1 MTQDRVSVEPD
12 TVRALVLADFLLI
25 AEAVLAVPAK
35 RIAEESD
42 LNLADSALHA
52 PMACFGGADF
62 YPDFATKAAV
72 LCAHLVKNHP
82 LKDGNGPV
90 ALIATIEFCQ
100 RNGHPWNPPPGD
112 EEGAVT
118 ATRILEL
125 AAAPLTDATIADLA
139 KWVRERM
146 GMEVKRRT

>member
-1 MTQDRVSVEPD
+1 MTPDASPRTEPEAD
-12 TVRALVLADFLLI
+12 TVRPLELADFLLI
-25 AEAVLAVPAK
+25 AEAVLAIPAK
-35 RIAEESD
+35 RVAEEAD

-52 PMACFGGADF
+52 PLACFGGEDF

-100 RNGHPWNPPPGD
+100 RNGHPWTPPQGD
-112 EEGAVT
+112 DDGAVT
-118 ATRILEL
+118 AARFLEL
-125 AAAPLTDATIADLA
+125 AAAPLTDAAVADLA
-139 KWVRERM
+139 AWINERM
-146 GMEVKRRT
+146 ESRL